1 MTTKTTLENGQPASL
16 RSGPWLV
23 DLKRARSRLYRM
35 ELHARK
41 NRGNNSTYTE
51 GKCEGERIGLRFALR
66 EIDEIIHSA
75 NTSGQTD
82 AEIGNRKTQ

>member
-1 MTTKTTLENGQPASL
+1 
-16 RSGPWLV
+16 
-23 DLKRARSRLYRM
+23 M

-51 GKCEGERIGLRFALR
+51 GKCEGERIGLLFALR